1 MLTWDKIAPALI
13 LAAIGYLISDVST
26 IKTDVAVSKVKIEHV
41 EEKVAGNYDMIKP
54 MWQEFLADRSIDV
67 NFTSANLQA
76 N

>member
-26 IKTDVAVSKVKIEHV
+26 IKTDVAVSKIKIEHV

-54 MWQEFLADRSIDV
+54 MWQEFLADRSTDV

>member
-54 MWQEFLADRSIDV
+54 MWQEFLADKSRDV
-67 NFTSANLQA
+67 NFTSANLQTH
-76 N
+76 

>member
-54 MWQEFLADRSIDV
+54 MWQEFLADRSTDV